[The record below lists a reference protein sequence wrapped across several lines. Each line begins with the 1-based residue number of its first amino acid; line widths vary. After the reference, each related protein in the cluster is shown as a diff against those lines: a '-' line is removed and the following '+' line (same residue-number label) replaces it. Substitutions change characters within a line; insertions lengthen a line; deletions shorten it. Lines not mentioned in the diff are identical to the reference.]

1 MAGLGEKCRWV
12 LAPSGQ
18 PNVDWQVTQ
27 RPPHLDGTPGME
39 LITYWNATLLGP
51 KPTQAQIDAVTDDQ
65 VAAGKAQ
72 ATNTYNRANAS
83 AIYDGTIPEGVLH
96 RAILLELVNKLN
108 QIYGRFTPAI
118 RATDLP
124 TLISEVKAVID
135 SGQVDNPP

>member
-83 AIYDGTIPEGVLH
+83 AIY
-96 RAILLELVNKLN
+96 
-108 QIYGRFTPAI
+108 GRFTPAI